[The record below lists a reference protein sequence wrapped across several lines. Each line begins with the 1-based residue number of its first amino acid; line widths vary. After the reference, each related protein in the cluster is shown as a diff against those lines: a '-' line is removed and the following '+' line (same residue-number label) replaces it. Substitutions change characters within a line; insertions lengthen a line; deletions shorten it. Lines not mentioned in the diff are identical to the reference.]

1 MLAAVETGQGCEEA
15 QTLARQT
22 YEERRYDQSALY
34 FARAVTPCGAS
45 PPLLLALGQ
54 AHLLAQHPAD
64 AVAALARIPTEAP
77 DYVAA
82 LKVRAKALYLL
93 RRDSEAEETLKRAA
107 ARSPTDADI
116 PYDLG

>member
-1 MLAAVETGQGCEEA
+1 MLAAFETGQDCQEV

-34 FARAVTPCGAS
+34 FTQAVTACGAS
-45 PPLLLALGQ
+45 PALLLALGQ
-54 AHLLAQHPAD
+54 AHLLAQHPAE
-64 AVAALARIPTEAP
+64 AVAALDRIPKDAP

-93 RRDSEAEETLKRAA
+93 RRDPEAEETLKRAA
-107 ARSPTDADI
+107 AVSPADAEI
-116 PYDLG
+116 P